1 MPQTEA
7 QIRAKKRWI
16 ENNKK
21 FNNDLHNI
29 YSKLYYEQHRE
40 QRLNY
45 AKEYYREKKKKPEIV
60 DVTETI
66 EPDIK

>member
-21 FNNDLHNI
+21 FNNELHNM

-40 QRLNY
+40 ERLKY
-45 AKEYYREKKKKPEIV
+45 SKEYYREKKKKPEII

-66 EPDIK
+66 QPDVK